1 MPDIAHMLNLL
12 SLAARSNLCVRT
24 KSMSVRVLIAIAC
37 LLATFAA
44 GYMLRP
50 KLSAEVIATAY
61 AKYVE
66 GQPSHKQKPENGV
79 IDTVMQTDFR
89 AVIDIDT
96 PADAEARRAAMA
108 AYLFRGEPAGMNR
121 RPDRVERDN
130 VEPLL
135 ATLPLAGVDVLTVNM
150 PWGIDSKVYHLRAAK
165 PQSCLMIYQ
174 EGHQVSFLR
183 RTRFLD
189 RLTSAGCDVLAL
201 SLPLTGPEN
210 SRPLVDHP
218 RLGRLLLNDPDDL
231 QLLDSAV
238 YSSLAYFMVPLV
250 AGVNHVLGEHSYDRI
265 GATGFSGGGWAVEVY
280 AALDPRIQ
288 ATYSIAGSAPEAVH
302 AAMPGWGSPEQRQ
315 GRFYEIVNH
324 PELYVMDADRPG
336 RRHVQFYNVTD
347 PCCFAGQNWLAW
359 RQPVGERVRQMG
371 GEFRLFSYARE
382 KHTLTAAVEKTILA
396 DFMGDPQPAAE
407 GVIAQ

>member
-1 MPDIAHMLNLL
+1 
-12 SLAARSNLCVRT
+12 
-24 KSMSVRVLIAIAC
+24 MSVRILITAAS
-37 LLATFAA
+37 LLATFIA
-44 GYMLRP
+44 GYVLRP
-50 KLSAEVIATAY
+50 KLSAETIATAY

-66 GQPSHKQKPENGV
+66 RHPSHKQKPEDGV

-89 AVIDIDT
+89 AVIDIHG
-96 PADAEARRAAMA
+96 PADADAKRTAMA
-108 AYLFRGEPAGMNR
+108 AYLLRGEPAGMNR
-121 RPDRVERDN
+121 RPDLVERDQ
-130 VEPLL
+130 VRPLL
-135 ATLPLAGVDVLTVNM
+135 ASLPLAGVDVLTVTM

-165 PQSCLMIYQ
+165 PRSCLMIYQ

-189 RLTSAGCDVLAL
+189 RITAAGCDVLAL

-218 RLGRLLLNDPDDL
+218 RLGRVQLNDPDDL
-231 QLLDSAV
+231 QLLDSAA

-250 AGVNHVLGEHSYDRI
+250 AGVNQVLSEHSYEHI

-288 ATYSIAGSAPEAVH
+288 ATYSVAGSSPEAVH

-324 PELYVMDADRPG
+324 PEIYVMDADRAG

-359 RQPVGERVRQMG
+359 HKPVAERVRQLG
-371 GEFRLFSYARE
+371 GEFRVFSYARE
-382 KHTLTAAVEKTILA
+382 RHTLTAAVEKTILA
-396 DFMGDPQPAAE
+396 DFLGDPNPVAE
-407 GVIAQ
+407 GVTPQ